1 MTYLI
6 FIGDMLVML
15 FMIGVAVWFFFREN
29 DEQVEQTAN
38 LPLIDDYPNPS
49 NLNKENY
56 RG

>member
-15 FMIGVAVWFFFREN
+15 FMIGVAIWFFYREN
-29 DEQVEQTAN
+29 DEQVKQTAK
-38 LPLIDDYPNPS
+38 LPLIDDFPNQQDHH
-49 NLNKENY
+49 KENH

>member
-15 FMIGVAVWFFFREN
+15 FMIGVAIWFFYREN

-38 LPLIDDYPNPS
+38 LPLIDDFYNQQDAA
-49 NLNKENY
+49 KENH

>member
-15 FMIGVAVWFFFREN
+15 FMIGVAVWFFYREN

-38 LPLIDDYPNPS
+38 LPLMDDYPHRS
-49 NLNKENY
+49 DLDSENY